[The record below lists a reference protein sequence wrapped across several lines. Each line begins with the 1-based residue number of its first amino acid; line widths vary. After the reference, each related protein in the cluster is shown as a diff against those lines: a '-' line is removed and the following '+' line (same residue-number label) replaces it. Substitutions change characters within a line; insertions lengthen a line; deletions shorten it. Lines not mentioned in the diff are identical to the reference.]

1 MYGGLLLAK
10 LEGFHFGQLQEDP
23 SSYNQV
29 VISLRK
35 YGVPFREI
43 YESKA
48 RLSTRD
54 CFAGFTAKL
63 PEALSEIYSSI
74 YSRPPRAVFMFSIS
88 PQPLSMLRGKLL
100 EHSINWERTPSTFV
114 AFSPFGIPVDKV
126 LQLTKIR
133 DPMQLSDFV
142 AHRNEVSLD
151 SLLLTVSQGWL
162 RVTKDNMID
171 VFNTHQ
177 NPFFLKAWLEE
188 VIERGRILSEV
199 ELVNMFDE
207 YDPYMKKKFVK
218 LLEKLKILQ

>member
-1 MYGGLLLAK
+1 MAQLD
-10 LEGFHFGQLQEDP
+10 GFHFGQLEEDP

-48 RLSTRD
+48 RLSSRD
-54 CFAGFTAKL
+54 CYAGFTNKL
-63 PEALSEIYSSI
+63 PEALSEIYSSD
-74 YSRPPRAVFMFSIS
+74 YSRPPRAVIVFKIS
-88 PQPLSMLRGKLL
+88 PQPLSMIRGKLL
-100 EHSINWERTPSTFV
+100 EHSLNWERTPSTFV

-126 LQLTKIR
+126 MHLTKSR
-133 DPMQLSDFV
+133 DPLRLTDFIE
-142 AHRNEVSLD
+142 HRKEFSLD
-151 SLLLTVSQGWL
+151 PLLLTASQGWL
-162 RVTKDNMID
+162 RVTKDHIVD

-199 ELVNMFDE
+199 ELLALFE
-207 YDPYMKKKFVK
+207 KHDPYMKKGIIR
-218 LLEKLKILQ
+218 LLEKLKILE

>member
-1 MYGGLLLAK
+1 MAQI
-10 LEGFHFGQLQEDP
+10 EGFHFGQLQEDP

-43 YESKA
+43 FESKA
-48 RLSTRD
+48 RLSSRD
-54 CFAGFTAKL
+54 CYAGFTNKL
-63 PEALSEIYSSI
+63 PEALSEIYLSE
-74 YSRPPRAVFMFSIS
+74 YSRPPRAVFIFKIS
-88 PQPLSMLRGKLL
+88 SQPLSMLRGKFL
-100 EHSINWERTPSTFV
+100 EHSLNWERTPSTFV
-114 AFSPFGIPVDKV
+114 AFNPFGIPVDKV
-126 LQLTKIR
+126 MQLTKTRAPLQLT
-133 DPMQLSDFV
+133 DFIE
-142 AHRNEVSLD
+142 HRNEFSLD
-151 SLLLTVSQGWL
+151 PFLLTVSQGWV

-207 YDPYMKKKFVK
+207 YDPYMKKNLVK
-218 LLEKLKILQ
+218 LLEKLKILK